1 MKLKRR
7 TKPTDVFGRG
17 TLRTFFAI
25 GRKKKII
32 RGKGK
37 SKSRRKRHQRK
48 NFKLKGK
55 GGWLED
61 WALASN
67 KCYKKMTGCHNMF
80 D

>member
-25 GRKKKII
+25 GRKEKRI

-37 SKSRRKRHQRK
+37 SKSQRKRHQRK
-48 NFKLKGK
+48 KLKSKGK

-61 WALASN
+61 WALASD
-67 KCYKKMTGCHNMF
+67 KYYKRIGIGSMF
-80 D
+80 E